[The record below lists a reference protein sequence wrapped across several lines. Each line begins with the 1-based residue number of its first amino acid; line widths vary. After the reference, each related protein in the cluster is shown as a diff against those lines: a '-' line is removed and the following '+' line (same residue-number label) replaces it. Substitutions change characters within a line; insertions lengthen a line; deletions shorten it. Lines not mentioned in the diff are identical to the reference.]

1 MTPLAPVAQE
11 SKLWTVR
18 QAADWLSVTELSL
31 RSMLKR
37 RQIPAEAILKLGRR
51 VRFRSDA
58 LREWALCQRSA

>member
-1 MTPLAPVAQE
+1 MTPLASVAPE
-11 SKLWTVR
+11 SKLWNVK
-18 QAADWLSVTELSL
+18 QAADWLAVSELSL

-37 RQIPAEAILKLGRR
+37 RQIPAEAIIKLGRR